1 MGDNQNSNWESWIQ
15 GVAGNV
21 IGKAADKTY
30 SQDYE
35 LQRLRLQALGD
46 YGYYT
51 EGQPGTIRPMRPGMV
66 AGIPTGTL
74 LLIGAAVVAFVLL
87 RD

>member
-1 MGDNQNSNWESWIQ
+1 MDETNGSAWESWIQ

-21 IGKAADKTY
+21 IGKAADAKY
-30 SQDYE
+30 SQNYE

-46 YGYYT
+46 MGYYA
-51 EGQPGTIRPMRPGMV
+51 EGQPGVIRQSGTV

-74 LLIGAAVVAFVLL
+74 LLIGGAVLVFMLMK
-87 RD
+87 D

>member
-1 MGDNQNSNWESWIQ
+1 MDEKSSWESWIQ

-21 IGKAADKTY
+21 IGKAADAQY

-35 LQRLRLQALGD
+35 LQRLRLQALGEN
-46 YGYYT
+46 GYYT
-51 EGQPGTIRPMRPGMV
+51 EGQPGTLRPGMAGSV

-74 LLIGAAVVAFVLL
+74 LLIGAAVVAIMLL
-87 RD
+87 KD